1 MTGPVYGL
9 CTAGAGH
16 PLCEGLGDLVGRLSM
31 SLPSGLLVACLAGNP
46 WLGLF
51 FAFFM
56 YLGNVTDPLQDCWGP
71 QQRKSWG
78 PRNILTQNL
87 HTDYR

>member
-1 MTGPVYGL
+1 MKGPVYGL

-46 WLGLF
+46 WLGLSLKRTF
-51 FAFFM
+51 RGTTASNTLLV
-56 YLGNVTDPLQDCWGP
+56 LGGLRLPLG
-71 QQRKSWG
+71 
-78 PRNILTQNL
+78 L
-87 HTDYR
+87 